1 MAEKMEAKGAGTGG
15 EGWNEIEEKAAG
27 TDAPEDIDRLLEKDG
42 TQQEEEGAGPARE
55 VPDAAVHT
63 KANTL
68 NRSIAKFIDILF
80 ALLLGRLPG
89 YIGIMSGLTYIGI
102 ADGLMGGR
110 SIGKRIIGLR
120 VKGLKDG
127 KNADFRASVLRNS
140 TIGAFYLVSFV
151 PFAGWVLA
159 VLGLAFEL
167 LLIIG
172 SPEGM
177 RLGDE
182 IASTVVVDEI
192 KT

>member
-1 MAEKMEAKGAGTGG
+1 MEAKGAGSYG
-15 EGWNEIEEKAAG
+15 EGWSEEEEKAAG
-27 TDAPEDIDRLLEKDG
+27 TDAPEDIDGILEADG
-42 TQQEEEGAGPARE
+42 VRDDEATAGPAKE
-55 VPDAAVHT
+55 VPDESVQT

-89 YIGIMSGLTYIGI
+89 YIGVLSGLMYIGI
-102 ADGLMGGR
+102 SDGLMGGR

-120 VKGLKDG
+120 VKTLKDG
-127 KNADFRASVLRNS
+127 GNADFRASVLRNS
-140 TIGAFYLVSFV
+140 TIGALYLISFI
-151 PFAGWVLA
+151 PFAGWALA